1 MTYENDSR
9 ERLIECAKKEF
20 FEKGFTKA
28 SLRSISAAAG
38 LTTGAVY
45 FFFGDKNGLL
55 GAIVDE
61 PLARIYD
68 ILQKH
73 YADEAEEDFT
83 VYRHAKGDHDE
94 LAELLI
100 PRLYAD
106 YDALMILLERSAGSR
121 YENAVD
127 EIIDMTDRFYVQ
139 LADRYA
145 AAVPGKRVNE
155 YMLHWFTH
163 VQINAFIHLLTHVSD
178 EQTALREI
186 KPVMEMLIES
196 WMKYILINE

>member
-1 MTYENDSR
+1 MVKFEKFTQEDM
-9 ERLIECAKKEF
+9 AKDPAEF
-20 FEKGFTKA
+20 FNT
-28 SLRSISAAAG
+28 
-38 LTTGAVY
+38 
-45 FFFGDKNGLL
+45 
-55 GAIVDE
+55 
-61 PLARIYD
+61 
-68 ILQKH
+68 
-73 YADEAEEDFT
+73 
-83 VYRHAKGDHDE
+83 
-94 LAELLI
+94 I
-100 PRLYAD
+100 P
-106 YDALMILLERSAGSR
+106 M
-121 YENAVD
+121 D

-196 WMKYILINE
+196 WMKYILIDE